1 MIVPCLGKVEVVTL
15 PRMTRRKLLVPIRD
29 GRWKDNGIKVLSQ
42 TSVWDTCRGTWLK
55 KGQGPRGKLERNE
68 KLSLEVNIII
78 LQKYVKR
85 RALTEPKS
93 AGLRMGGIQ
102 CKTERNCFRTC

>member
-42 TSVWDTCRGTWLK
+42 TSV
-55 KGQGPRGKLERNE
+55 
-68 KLSLEVNIII
+68 
-78 LQKYVKR
+78 
-85 RALTEPKS
+85 
-93 AGLRMGGIQ
+93 
-102 CKTERNCFRTC
+102 